1 MQISISNIEEE
12 SICFL
17 PTIGKAV
24 VTKQSPFS
32 KVWHTAT
39 LVITDDQYLNWQG
52 GELIQKA
59 LAHLTADEREFLMT
73 GITPEE
79 WDEAF
84 GEEE

>member
-1 MQISISNIEEE
+1 MQINISNIEEA
-12 SICFL
+12 SIRFV
-17 PTIGKAV
+17 GDKAV

-32 KVWHTAT
+32 RVWHTAT
-39 LVITDDQYLNWQG
+39 LVMTDDQYSNWQG

-84 GEEE
+84 EEEE